1 MMQSVIT
8 AKFQTTIP
16 KTVRKNLKLS
26 TSDSLE
32 WRVEKGKV
40 IVTPVQRN
48 FSKYKNAIKTGGG
61 DITADIQ
68 QAKTERLEKYR

>member
-1 MMQSVIT
+1 MQSVIT

-26 TSDSLE
+26 TSDALE

-40 IVTPVQRN
+40 IVTPVQSN
-48 FSKYKNAIKTGGG
+48 FLRYKNAIKTGVG

-68 QAKTERLEKYR
+68 RAKTARLEKYR

>member
-1 MMQSVIT
+1 MQSVIT

-26 TSDSLE
+26 TSDALE

-40 IVTPVQRN
+40 IVTPVQSN
-48 FSKYKNAIKTGGG
+48 FLRYKNAIKTGKG
-61 DITADIQ
+61 DIAADIQ
-68 QAKTERLEKYR
+68 KAKTARLEKYR

>member
-1 MMQSVIT
+1 MQSVIT

-26 TSDSLE
+26 TNDSLE

-48 FSKYKNAIKTGGG
+48 FSRYKNAIKTGVG

-68 QAKTERLEKYR
+68 RAKSARLEKYR